1 MDCSLGPYLVV
12 AYPFKKVGRF
22 WGRGSFLSLVPQV
35 LIPVACVWLPSG
47 PVYGGE
53 GLCKR
58 NRSERP
64 GTSVLSIHPA
74 LACVKVTVTLTV
86 ISTTPLTPASVAPEP
101 MAL

>member
-1 MDCSLGPYLVV
+1 MKERESRLKWASQGVN
-12 AYPFKKVGRF
+12 
-22 WGRGSFLSLVPQV
+22 GSRPEML
-35 LIPVACVWLPSG
+35 ACVWLPSG